1 MQYQAELDVAVR
13 AAREAGALLAETMRR
28 PRVVLKEEGRD
39 IKLQADRDAE
49 ARILHVLSGAPH
61 PVLTEESGTHGAYG
75 ADVEAWVV
83 DPLDGTLNFQRG
95 APICAVSIALA
106 RGSEPLLGVIYDFNR
121 DECFTGIVGV
131 GAWLNNAPMHVS
143 GIRERSR
150 AILTTGFPTN
160 RSYSEES
167 LLEFVRHVQQ
177 FKKLRLLGSAAL
189 MLAYVACGRY
199 EAYAEDDI
207 MFWDVAAGA
216 ALVRAAGGH
225 VDLRPSPQLQWGCR
239 IRAAAHE
246 GLWES

>member
-1 MQYQAELDVAVR
+1 MRYQAELDLAIT
-13 AAREAGALLAETMRR
+13 AARNAGAFLADAIQQ

-49 ARILHVLSGAPH
+49 ARILEVLRDLPH

-75 ADVEAWVV
+75 ADVDAWIV

-95 APICAVSIALA
+95 APVCAVSIALA
-106 RGSEPLLGVIYDFNR
+106 RGNEPLLGVIYDFNR
-121 DECFTGIVGV
+121 GELFTGVV
-131 GAWLNNAPMHVS
+131 SEGAWLNGAPMRVS
-143 GIRERSR
+143 AVRERSR
-150 AILTTGFPTN
+150 SILSTGFPTN

-167 LLEFVRHVQQ
+167 LLEFVRHAQR
-177 FKKLRLLGSAAL
+177 FKKLRLLGSAAI

-225 VDLRPSPQLQWGCR
+225 VDLESSLRLEWGCR
-239 IRAAAHE
+239 IRAAAHAD
-246 GLWES
+246 LWAS